1 MTPAPRKVL
10 PRLAKAWLR
19 LTGWK
24 LAGAPPSIP
33 KFVLISQHTSNWDGW
48 YFLLFA
54 LAFDIRPSWIGKHTL
69 FRGPLGPLA
78 RWLGGIPVE
87 RSASHDLVAQLS
99 DAFRSRDHLVLAMA
113 PEGTRR
119 RVEHWKSGFYHVARS
134 ANVPIV
140 LGRLDYRRREGGFSE
155 QLLRPSGD
163 LKADM
168 DRIRA
173 FYAGAT
179 PCKPEQASP
188 IRLKEEQ
195 PGP

>member
-1 MTPAPRKVL
+1 MAPAPRKVL
-10 PRLAKAWLR
+10 PRIAKAWLR

-24 LAGAPPSIP
+24 LVGEPPSIP
-33 KFVLISQHTSNWDGW
+33 KFIVISQHTSNWDGW
-48 YFLLFA
+48 YLLLFA
-54 LAFDIRPSWIGKHTL
+54 LAFDIHPSWVGKHTL

-78 RWLGGIPVE
+78 RWLGGIPVD
-87 RSASHDLVAQLS
+87 RTAHHDLVTQLA
-99 DAFRSRDHLVLAMA
+99 DAFRSRDELILVMA
-113 PEGTRR
+113 PEGTRHR
-119 RVEHWKSGFYHVARS
+119 TEYWKSGFYHVARS

-140 LGRLDYRRREGGFSE
+140 LAHLDYQRREGGFGE
-155 QLLRPSGD
+155 VIHPTGD

-179 PCKPEQASP
+179 PRKPEQAGP

-195 PGP
+195 PAP

>member
-1 MTPAPRKVL
+1 MAPAPRKVL
-10 PRLAKAWLR
+10 PRLARAWLQ

-24 LAGAPPSIP
+24 LAGQRPSLP
-33 KFVLISQHTSNWDGW
+33 KYVLISQHTSNWDGW
-48 YFLLFA
+48 YLLLFA
-54 LAFDIRPSWIGKHTL
+54 LAFDLHPSWIGKHTL

-87 RSASHDLVAQLS
+87 RSASHDLVAQLA
-99 DAFRSRDHLVLAMA
+99 DAFRSRDQLVLAMA

-119 RVEHWKSGFYHVARS
+119 RVEHWKSGFYHLARS

-140 LGRLDYRRREGGFSE
+140 LARLDYRRREGGFGE
-155 QLLRPSGD
+155 QLQPSGD

-173 FYAGAT
+173 FYADAT
-179 PCKPEQASP
+179 PCRPEQAGP
-188 IRLKEEQ
+188 VRLKEER
-195 PGP
+195 PEP